1 MYATLNVNS
10 EEKLHECVTMLRSAR
25 RIILTGIGASGLVA
39 QNFAWKLMKIGFNA
53 AAVRDMHALLATVQ
67 ASSPDDLLLAISYTG
82 VRRELNLA
90 ADEMLRVGGKVL
102 AITGFTPNALQQ
114 RASHCLTDRSSLF
127 RQQSTASWLTGIFN
141 SWQLAAMEYKIH
153 SRVSHIACCRHYFIA
168 RKDMNGLLRIRQRY
182 QGLAQSDKKLA
193 DYLLLQPD
201 TARHLSSQQ
210 LANEAGVSQSSVVKF
225 AQKLGYKGFP
235 ALKLALSEAL
245 ASQPESPSVP
255 IHNQIRGDDP
265 LRLVG
270 EKLIKENTAAMYAT
284 LNVNSEEKLH
294 ECVTMLRSARRIIL
308 TGIGASGL
316 VAQNF
321 AWKLMKIGFNAA
333 AVRDMHALLA
343 TVQAS
348 SPDDLLLA
356 ISYTGVRRE
365 LNLAADEMLRVGGK
379 VLAITGFTPNALQQ
393 RASHCLYTI
402 AEEQATNSASI
413 SACHAQGMLTDLLFI
428 ALIQQDLE
436 LAPERIR
443 HSEALVKKLV

>member
-1 MYATLNVNS
+1 
-10 EEKLHECVTMLRSAR
+10 
-25 RIILTGIGASGLVA
+25 
-39 QNFAWKLMKIGFNA
+39 
-53 AAVRDMHALLATVQ
+53 
-67 ASSPDDLLLAISYTG
+67 
-82 VRRELNLA
+82 
-90 ADEMLRVGGKVL
+90 
-102 AITGFTPNALQQ
+102 
-114 RASHCLTDRSSLF
+114 
-127 RQQSTASWLTGIFN
+127 
-141 SWQLAAMEYKIH
+141 
-153 SRVSHIACCRHYFIA
+153 
-168 RKDMNGLLRIRQRY
+168 MNGLLRIRQRY

-235 ALKLALSEAL
+235 AL
-245 ASQPESPSVP
+245 
-255 IHNQIRGDDP
+255 
-265 LRLVG
+265 
-270 EKLIKENTAAMYAT
+270 YAT
-284 LNVNSEEKLH
+284 LNVNTEEKLH

>member
-1 MYATLNVNS
+1 
-10 EEKLHECVTMLRSAR
+10 
-25 RIILTGIGASGLVA
+25 
-39 QNFAWKLMKIGFNA
+39 
-53 AAVRDMHALLATVQ
+53 
-67 ASSPDDLLLAISYTG
+67 
-82 VRRELNLA
+82 
-90 ADEMLRVGGKVL
+90 
-102 AITGFTPNALQQ
+102 
-114 RASHCLTDRSSLF
+114 
-127 RQQSTASWLTGIFN
+127 
-141 SWQLAAMEYKIH
+141 
-153 SRVSHIACCRHYFIA
+153 
-168 RKDMNGLLRIRQRY
+168 MNGLLRIRQRY
-182 QGLAQSDKKLA
+182 RGLAQSDKKLA

-294 ECVTMLRSARRIIL
+294 ECVAMLRSARRIIL

-321 AWKLMKIGFNAA
+321 ARKLMKIGFNAA

-356 ISYTGVRRE
+356 ISYTGVWRE
-365 LNLAADEMLRVGGK
+365 LNPRQMRCCEWAEKCWRLPALLPMPCNS
-379 VLAITGFTPNALQQ
+379 VLLIACIPLPKNKRQTVLQ
-393 RASHCLYTI
+393 S
-402 AEEQATNSASI
+402 
-413 SACHAQGMLTDLLFI
+413 LLVTRR
-428 ALIQQDLE
+428 E
-436 LAPERIR
+436 C
-443 HSEALVKKLV
+443 